1 LIDSLNNELV
11 LSLLYELMYKVKNSE
26 TGALWTRLSKEDQEE
41 LVLADMERNNPAN
54 LISNSETQ
62 KSMKNG

>member
-1 LIDSLNNELV
+1 
-11 LSLLYELMYKVKNSE
+11 MYKVKNSE